1 MSNRNR
7 IFTALCLFFASFS
20 SFAQTT
26 PTDYFEVSKNL
37 EIFAEVYRQI
47 DGVYVEETAPGNL
60 MNTAISSLLNSLDPY
75 TVYYPESRIEDA
87 MYLQTGKYGGVGA
100 RVDLVHGRNTVLEVF
115 QGFAAYK
122 AGLRAGDIIT
132 QINGKNVDGISLD
145 NIEDGLT
152 GAPGTNVTLSVIKL
166 GQKTPITIT
175 AVRESIKTAD
185 VPHAQILPNN
195 IGYVKLD
202 EFTQTASEE
211 VRTNFLKLKE
221 QGMQFFILDLR
232 GNGGGLLREAIN
244 IVNFFVPK
252 GTEITRTIGKQESWK
267 QVYSAT
273 NEPLDISIPIV
284 VLIDEGSAS
293 ASEIVSGSLQDLDR
307 AVIIGSKSYG
317 KGLVQQTVDLAYNT
331 KMKVTVAKY
340 YTPSGR
346 CIQKLDYG
354 NKVNGKAQQ
363 FDESQIK
370 TFKTKNGRTVVDAS
384 GVHPDVEMTKNL
396 SRDFINALNRNYAFF
411 QYGSQYKLAHAAID
425 STGHFTLNQE
435 EYNAFVK
442 LVSDSAESIFPTWF
456 ADIKNLETALKTSS
470 PDVDL
475 TAQINAL
482 KSAVK
487 AHIAKDLMANQ
498 NDLKPLIE
506 MKLVEMYYFRS
517 AALKQLI
524 QNDPWVTQAN
534 QVFNTTYSAIL
545 APQEKK

>member
-1 MSNRNR
+1 MSIQNRLL
-7 IFTALCLFFASFS
+7 IALAILLTSFS
-20 SFAQTT
+20 SFAQIT
-26 PTDYFEVSKNL
+26 PTNYFEVSKNL

-132 QINGKNVDGISLD
+132 QINGKNIDGISLD

-152 GAPGTNVTLSVIKL
+152 GAPGTAISLSVIKL
-166 GQKTPITIT
+166 GSTTPTT
-175 AVRESIKTAD
+175 LNVVRESIKTAD
-185 VPHAQILPNN
+185 VPHAQLLANN
-195 IGYVKLD
+195 MGYVKLD

-211 VRTNFLKLKE
+211 VKTNFLKLKE
-221 QGMQFFILDLR
+221 QGMTFFILDLR

-267 QVYSAT
+267 QVYTAT
-273 NEPLDISIPIV
+273 NEPLDINIPIV

-307 AVIIGSKSYG
+307 AVIIGTKSYG

-396 SRDFINALNRNYAFF
+396 SRDFINSLNRNYAFF
-411 QYGSQYKLAHAAID
+411 QFGIQYKKSHPSID
-425 STGHFTLNQE
+425 STGHFALTQE
-435 EYNAFVK
+435 DYNAFVK
-442 LVSDSAESIFPTWF
+442 LVSDSAEIIFPTWF
-456 ADIKNLETALKTSS
+456 SDIKNLEKTLN
-470 PDVDL
+470 PTLEDTEL
-475 TAQINAL
+475 TSQINSL

-487 AHIAKDLMANQ
+487 SHVAKDLMANQ
-498 NDLKPLIE
+498 KDLQPMIE
-506 MKLVEMYYFRS
+506 MKLVEMYFFRS

-524 QNDPWVTQAN
+524 QNDPWISQAH
-534 QVFNTTYSAIL
+534 QVFSSNYSAIL
-545 APQEKK
+545 APQDKK